1 MQRDFAVP
9 RFCEVLV
16 TKFVTD
22 TWDRVTRDS
31 VVRKNLADPKVIRET
46 RDLLR
51 DESLHR
57 LAAQKD
63 TTARM
68 KRSVARA
75 RVGML
80 IPIAS
85 EQFGEDE
92 RVVINAKD
100 IVVPIFKG
108 VLANCLHLRGV
119 VSVIVL
125 DRQKD
130 FIGERLA
137 QVTRLRRR
145 DALVWLGDGI
155 AESRTIKEFVV
166 DSLGEGF
173 EPCLALGV
181 DTSLLVER
189 AHVALGQPINRVIVE
204 KIIKPMTGEYR
215 DEQSHISSEKSRAAR
230 SWEGERPDLGCV
242 AGAEAHE
249 EEFTPVS

>member
-31 VVRKNLADPKVIRET
+31 VVRKNLADPKVIREA

-92 RVVINAKD
+92 RVVIDAKD
-100 IVVPIFKG
+100 VVVTIFKG

-145 DALVWLGDGI
+145 DALVWFGDGI
-155 AESRTIKEFVV
+155 AESRPVKELVV
-166 DSLGEGF
+166 EGD
-173 EPCLALGV
+173 A
-181 DTSLLVER
+181 
-189 AHVALGQPINRVIVE
+189 RVN
-204 KIIKPMTGEYR
+204 
-215 DEQSHISSEKSRAAR
+215 
-230 SWEGERPDLGCV
+230 L
-242 AGAEAHE
+242 
-249 EEFTPVS
+249 

>member
-1 MQRDFAVP
+1 MEGNFTVP
-9 RFCEVLV
+9 PLSEVVV

-51 DESLHR
+51 DEGLHR

-75 RVGML
+75 RVGMP
-80 IPIAS
+80 IPITS
-85 EQFGEDE
+85 KQFGEDE
-92 RVVINAKD
+92 CVVIDAKD

-108 VLANCLHLRGV
+108 ILANCLHLRGV
-119 VSVIVL
+119 VDVVVL
-125 DRQKD
+125 NRQKD

-145 DALVWLGDGI
+145 DALVWFGEGI

-166 DSLGEGF
+166 EGD
-173 EPCLALGV
+173 A
-181 DTSLLVER
+181 
-189 AHVALGQPINRVIVE
+189 RVN
-204 KIIKPMTGEYR
+204 
-215 DEQSHISSEKSRAAR
+215 
-230 SWEGERPDLGCV
+230 L
-242 AGAEAHE
+242 
-249 EEFTPVS
+249 